1 MDCKS
6 LKKLISIGETETV
19 EFKENIGDSMFRT
32 VSAFSNKRGGKI
44 LLGID
49 KDGHIMGI
57 DSSDKYL
64 EELTNRIVDK
74 TSIYPSIDVINLE
87 SRRIVILDISTSPYP
102 VSYEGKYY

>member
-1 MDCKS
+1 MDVKT
-6 LKKLISIGETETV
+6 LKRMISTGETETV

-44 LLGID
+44 FIGID
-49 KDGHIMGI
+49 KNGQIKGV

-64 EELTNRIVDK
+64 QELTNRIVDK
-74 TSIYPSIDVINLE
+74 TSIYPSIDVIDLE
-87 SRRIVILDISTSPYP
+87 GKRIIIIDISVSTYP